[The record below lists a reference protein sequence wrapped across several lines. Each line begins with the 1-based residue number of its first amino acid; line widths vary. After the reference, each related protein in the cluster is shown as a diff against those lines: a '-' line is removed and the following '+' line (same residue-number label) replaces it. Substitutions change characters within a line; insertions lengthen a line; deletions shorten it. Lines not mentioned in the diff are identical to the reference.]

1 MWDGEGRWG
10 ARNSAHKA
18 LTLVKCHEMVN
29 LESLQPGMFA
39 GMSVIPLLPL
49 FFFHFSLLFF
59 PFFPSLSLFFFFH
72 SLCFPFFFLLPLSFF
87 APFPFFILFSPFF
100 PPPLLFFPSSF
111 LSLSFFPLSFFLR
124 PFSPPLPQLPY
135 EQTASKG
142 HPTRTPGGDGS
153 IPVGAECFGG
163 EPARPRSSSPALGF
177 VVCVPVC
184 VCVFFNSSEHSS
196 LVFPTRHY
204 GLWMN
209 KHKDIQATFKKKKAL
224 YHIQSLN
231 TVLALWSSTLCYL
244 PDN

>member
-49 FFFHFSLLFF
+49 FFF
-59 PFFPSLSLFFFFH
+59 PLFFFSFFSPPFLSFSSSILFV
-72 SLCFPFFFLLPLSFF
+72 SLFSSFFLFLFLP
-87 APFPFFILFSPFF
+87 PFPFLSSFPLSSPLPFS
-100 PPPLLFFPSSF
+100 FFPSSF
-111 LSLSFFPLSFFLR
+111 LSLSFFPLSFFSR

-177 VVCVPVC
+177 VVCVPMCVC
-184 VCVFFNSSEHSS
+184 VCFSTALS
-196 LVFPTRHY
+196 
-204 GLWMN
+204 
-209 KHKDIQATFKKKKAL
+209 IQALFFLLGTTD
-224 YHIQSLN
+224 YG
-231 TVLALWSSTLCYL
+231 
-244 PDN
+244 